1 MRDGLV
7 CCALH
12 GEEVAL
18 VVPDD
23 HDLRTDLLTLHHDS
37 PLAGHLGLYRM
48 SRALSKRYLL
58 ERYASRLPCTY
69 SKVSCLLSRKSV
81 HVEAAGVVVTIGAT

>member
-1 MRDGLV
+1 MEKARAGHSRFIMRGGLV

-23 HDLRTDLLTLHHDS
+23 SDLGTDLLTLHHDS
-37 PLAGHLGLYRM
+37 PLAGHLGLYCM
-48 SRALSKRYLL
+48 SRALSKWYD
-58 ERYASRLPCTY
+58 
-69 SKVSCLLSRKSV
+69 
-81 HVEAAGVVVTIGAT
+81 